1 MASKRKISAVLA
13 GAACKP
19 FGDHLAVVSNTKP
32 RSWAQVQEGFLRAME
47 LFDAEVIAGRASE
60 GERQNGKGDYFNDLI
75 VAILQEASGR
85 QLNVRRGVN
94 GLIVKNYNLDVTY
107 PAEGVA
113 ELLIEAKVMGTPK
126 HPGSAEEVAEGR
138 RGSADLPKRLR
149 EAAFK
154 TIDLKAGFS
163 LQQSQSGKRAQS
175 GPSGSLTAWLRK
187 VQPASFVLI
196 AVRIVN
202 ASDLSKVQSD
212 CAEMRNVMDGVGVF
226 CFSAADLTAAIPEY
240 SALPVDTGLQLDRVV
255 HEIAQQLAGM

>member
-1 MASKRKISAVLA
+1 MASKRKVSAVLE
-13 GAACKP
+13 GSACKP
-19 FGDHLAVVSNTKP
+19 FRDHLAVVAAAKP
-32 RSWAQVQEGFLRAME
+32 RSWAQVQDGFLRAME
-47 LFDAEVIAGRASE
+47 KFDAEVIAGRASE

-113 ELLIEAKVMGTPK
+113 ELLVEAKVMGTPK
-126 HPGSAEEVAEGR
+126 HPGSAEEMAEGR

-163 LQQSQSGKRAQS
+163 LQQSQSGKSAQS
-175 GPSGSLTAWLRK
+175 GLCGSG
-187 VQPASFVLI
+187 VL
-196 AVRIVN
+196 
-202 ASDLSKVQSD
+202 
-212 CAEMRNVMDGVGVF
+212 GVGGRHRSSTRPCGARDCPATNHDVSTVTSEIRTQNPRASRSLLPGRTTAP
-226 CFSAADLTAAIPEY
+226 SARHR
-240 SALPVDTGLQLDRVV
+240 GR
-255 HEIAQQLAGM
+255 